1 MHVWCC
7 FCFFFEKVFHIQW
20 TTFSITN
27 NGTKMIWNYCFKIQQ
42 PVLKDNRQWPW
53 TTDFLLSFCLN
64 KCRSGIPNIQTF
76 CFFAKL
82 QYITHK
88 FSKSKIGPNSVWK
101 CSKMRMKV
109 FFLFLIRSLST
120 TNAKIVLQWAILE
133 GQHNMWN

>member
-1 MHVWCC
+1 MLFLFLLWKGVSYPMNHLQYN
-7 FCFFFEKVFHIQW
+7 HD
-20 TTFSITN
+20 
-27 NGTKMIWNYCFKIQQ
+27 GTKMLWNYCSKIQQ

-64 KCRSGIPNIQTF
+64 KCRSDIPYIQTF

-88 FSKSKIGPNSVWK
+88 FSKNKMGPNSVWK

-109 FFLFLIRSLST
+109 FFLFLLRSLST